1 MKGRIGVENNGIQI
15 VVTHVP
21 GRRRPSLCI
30 ISDGEC
36 FPVASFTS
44 EGRADFFL
52 TAAQE
57 FFGQKLQQASTE
69 PDSSA
74 NKSLKKKA
82 R

>member
-1 MKGRIGVENNGIQI
+1 MTGKIGIEHNGIQI